1 MILFIFIFLHKYAL
15 LLFRETSKFITNF
28 LTKKCYIITYWL
40 NVKILTFSA
49 YVVRYTKVKRNILIL
64 CYKVLNS

>member
-28 LTKKCYIITYWL
+28 LTKKML
-40 NVKILTFSA
+40 HNNALVK
-49 YVVRYTKVKRNILIL
+49 
-64 CYKVLNS
+64 C